1 MKHEANCN
9 NHVRT
14 KNHWSAKC
22 FCEYERWE
30 TADALLISIR
40 CNSLLIFQFYELMR
54 ARKCE
59 RERERETCT
68 IRAYNANDIVVHFV
82 TVSSFCKGHLQILF
96 LRFVV
101 HRTNLYLYM
110 CIRMRYVINTIFILL
125 TGFARKT
132 IKTWEILVQIFLLQ
146 LQEFNL
152 QSARNLPRARSS
164 RTVGLF
170 VVQRKTKDER
180 KRRNGHST
188 D

>member
-1 MKHEANCN
+1 MCERRTIGLRSASASMKDEKPPMLFSFRSDVIHC
-9 NHVRT
+9 
-14 KNHWSAKC
+14 WS
-22 FCEYERWE
+22 FSSMNWWERE
-30 TADALLISIR
+30 NA
-40 CNSLLIFQFYELMR
+40 
-54 ARKCE
+54 